1 MKKVFRIFTV
11 AVRALLLAVIAL
23 LLIYNIYTLIARYAY
38 GKNIPTIFGF
48 GCAVVETGSMEPSI
62 SAGDL
67 IFIQEKEQYFVGDI
81 ITFFDSSHNEY
92 VTHRIIFTSE
102 QGYVTKGDANSGQD
116 LFTVPQGAVVGKV
129 IGVWGGGGSAVVFLQ
144 TPAGIFTFIL
154 SAAAVWGITTGVSF
168 MICRVQKKGQ
178 DTSDISPNDPKS
190 DEEA

>member
-11 AVRALLLAVIAL
+11 AVRALLLAAIAL

-102 QGYVTKGDANSGQD
+102 QD
-116 LFTVPQGAVVGKV
+116 LFTVPQGAVIGKV

-144 TPAGIFTFIL
+144 TPTGIFTLIL

>member
-11 AVRALLLAVIAL
+11 AVRALLLAAIAL

-92 VTHRIIFTSE
+92 VTHRIIFTCE
-102 QGYVTKGDANSGQD
+102 QRA
-116 LFTVPQGAVVGKV
+116 
-129 IGVWGGGGSAVVFLQ
+129 GSFHGTARC
-144 TPAGIFTFIL
+144 
-154 SAAAVWGITTGVSF
+154 SY
-168 MICRVQKKGQ
+168 R
-178 DTSDISPNDPKS
+178 KS
-190 DEEA
+190 DRRLGRRRFGRCILTDADGNIYTYTFGCGSLGYNYGCFIYDLPGAEKRARHVGHFSK